1 MLTFVWWPIWLLLPL
16 PILVR
21 LLWPVYRSQQHDYAL
36 RVPFYQRLASLLKPN
51 LLPRD
56 TQHPLGLW
64 LMSLL
69 WVLLLASAA
78 RPVWL
83 GEPIELPTSGR
94 DLMLAVDISQS
105 METPD
110 FEWQGEQINR
120 LVAVKKVVGD
130 FVRRRQHDRIGL
142 VLFGSQAY
150 LQTPLTFDHVT
161 LEKLLAE
168 AQLGMAGP
176 KTAIGDGIGLA
187 LKRLRTHASA
197 SRVLILLTDGAN
209 TAGAVDPIKAAE
221 LAAQEKLKIYTI
233 GVGADRLSVRGPF
246 GIGRQEINPSADL
259 DEEALR
265 KIADLTGGQYFRAKD
280 IEELDKIY
288 TLLDKLEP
296 IEIDRASIRP
306 QRDYFYWPLAAAL
319 LISVLLLVLSQWRD
333 QLSSLQRF
341 NPRRPFNSK
350 GAA

>member
-1 MLTFVWWPIWLLLPL
+1 MLSFVWWPIWLLLPL

-21 LLWPVYRSQQHDYAL
+21 LLWPAYRSHHHANAL
-36 RVPFYQRLASLLKPN
+36 RVPFYQQLAALLRPKVMSRN
-51 LLPRD
+51 A
-56 TQHPLGLW
+56 QQPLGLGLLS
-64 LMSLL
+64 LM
-69 WVLLLASAA
+69 WILLLASAA
-78 RPVWL
+78 RPVWF

-110 FEWQGEQINR
+110 FEWQGTQINR
-120 LVAVKKVVGD
+120 LDAVKKVVGD
-130 FVRRRQHDRIGL
+130 FVRRRQQDRIGL

-161 LEKLLAE
+161 LEKLLDE

-176 KTAIGDGIGLA
+176 RTAIGDGIGLA
-187 LKRLRTHASA
+187 LKRLRAHASA

-209 TAGAVDPIKAAE
+209 TAGVVDPIKAAE

-233 GVGADRLSVRGPF
+233 GVGADRLSVSGPF

-259 DEEALR
+259 DEAALR

-280 IEELDKIY
+280 IQQLEKIY
-288 TLLDKLEP
+288 ALLDKLEP
-296 IEIDRASIRP
+296 IELDRATIRP
-306 QRDYFYWPLAAAL
+306 QKDYFYWPLTAAL
-319 LISVLLLVLSQWRD
+319 MISVLLLALSQGRERFKNLFD
-333 QLSSLQRF
+333 Q
-341 NPRRPFNSK
+341 K
-350 GAA
+350 GMA